1 MMTRIMMMVM
11 MMFAQYLQTI
21 TLHKSLDDDD
31 DDDFDQVDNDDVY
44 VEGNLYWLLYLTT
57 SSIWFSTNLGFVRPE
72 PSTVSSVSVSCLKLA
87 MTTKITSWRLSSNE
101 ILTMCERFCC
111 YILFVTSPPAHHYQS
126 TCPAGPHRSTKV
138 RIPPFQSF
146 PYFWLQFYVF
156 LSSITSNVLL

>member
-1 MMTRIMMMVM
+1 MIRIMMMVM

-57 SSIWFSTNLGFVRPE
+57 SSIWFSTNLGFVRPA

-87 MTTKITSWRLSSNE
+87 MTTL
-101 ILTMCERFCC
+101 
-111 YILFVTSPPAHHYQS
+111 
-126 TCPAGPHRSTKV
+126 
-138 RIPPFQSF
+138 
-146 PYFWLQFYVF
+146 
-156 LSSITSNVLL
+156 